1 MGNIRS
7 YLEQILY
14 TIPVLLVA
22 FPVHEFAHA
31 LTAYILGDRT
41 AKYQGRLTLNPFKHL
56 NLLGTLCL
64 ILMRFGWAEP
74 VPVNPSN
81 FKNPRAGMAV
91 TALAGPFANLV
102 LGFVSVLTIKLL
114 GVYVPGT
121 PNIIMTLLYYSAVIN
136 INLTVFNLIPLP
148 PLDGSKVL
156 ELFLPSDVVYWFNR
170 NANILQIITMA
181 LVITGFLTTP
191 LVYFSNAIIN
201 AMDKWTNSI
210 FSLFL

>member
-81 FKNPRAGMAV
+81 FKNPRTGMAV

-121 PNIIMTLLYYSAVIN
+121 PNIIMTLLYYSAIIN